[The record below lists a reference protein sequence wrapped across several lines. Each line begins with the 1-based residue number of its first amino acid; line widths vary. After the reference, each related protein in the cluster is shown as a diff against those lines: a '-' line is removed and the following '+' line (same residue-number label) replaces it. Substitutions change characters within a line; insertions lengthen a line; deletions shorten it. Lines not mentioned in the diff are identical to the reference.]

1 MKVAIYMEGGGDRS
15 NTKAALRQGTEA
27 FLVEIKN
34 ACRKRRWDWEL
45 VCCGSRGKA
54 YNGFKHECASGDAAI
69 VALLVDSETPVNKA
83 AAAHLTAR
91 DGWDF
96 QDVDDDAIHLMV
108 QTMETWLVADPIA
121 LSRYYGQGFQENALP
136 RRQNLEEVSKGDIEN
151 ALERATEKTQKGEYH
166 KIKHARELLQNID
179 PETVRR
185 RCPHCERLFKTL
197 LHLIETAP

>member
-1 MKVAIYMEGGGDRS
+1 MEGGGKGKNSKDRF
-15 NTKAALRQGTEA
+15 RQGMEA
-27 FLVEIKN
+27 FLSEIKI
-34 ACRKRRWDWEL
+34 ACRERNWRWEL
-45 VCCGSRGKA
+45 VACGPRNEA
-54 YNGFKHECASGDAAI
+54 YKGFQRARKNDEAGI
-69 VALLVDSETPVNKA
+69 IALLVDSEA
-83 AAAHLTAR
+83 AVDTEPAAHLAAR
-91 DGWDF
+91 DDWNLQG
-96 QDVDDDAIHLMV
+96 VDDDAIHLMV

-166 KIKHARELLQNID
+166 KIKHARKLLQNID